1 MQACRLKKSENPKK
15 AAGRFMMVLP
25 GTALRYLSRDEVLLQ
40 DHVWQDN
47 VEIRLGCG
55 LARRLHEGT
64 TCGCGMTPDQCG
76 TSQQF
81 FDHVLGCASGTYQ

>member
-1 MQACRLKKSENPKK
+1 MLEQQCNALRKDFDLPKHSRARIAQAAAK

-47 VEIRLGCG
+47 VEIWLGCG
-55 LARRLHEGT
+55 LA
-64 TCGCGMTPDQCG
+64 Q
-76 TSQQF
+76 
-81 FDHVLGCASGTYQ
+81 